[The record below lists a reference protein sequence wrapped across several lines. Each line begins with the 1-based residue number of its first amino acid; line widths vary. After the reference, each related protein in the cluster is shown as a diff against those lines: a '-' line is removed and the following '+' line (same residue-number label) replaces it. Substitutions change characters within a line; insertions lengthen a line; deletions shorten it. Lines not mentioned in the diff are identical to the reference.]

1 MVDFLNKLIASH
13 VGKDGRRNFLG
24 INQPIFDEFNS
35 EMFKTMLLIQKNKLF
50 YVTNLIEI
58 LIGYNVNFS

>member
-1 MVDFLNKLIASH
+1 MSPLLWMVDFLNKLIASH

-35 EMFKTMLLIQKNKLF
+35 EMFKTML
-50 YVTNLIEI
+50 
-58 LIGYNVNFS
+58 